1 MALNMRDNAR
11 LKRRDVIHTF
21 GQTDATEL
29 VFKDLA
35 LAIDLQVCYPNPLA
49 SHFLNTGRTT
59 ELSDLFY
66 RHLLETEMY
75 IGPEIL
81 ITLCVV
87 FLVS

>member
-35 LAIDLQVCYPNPLA
+35 LAIDL
-49 SHFLNTGRTT
+49 
-59 ELSDLFY
+59 
-66 RHLLETEMY
+66 
-75 IGPEIL
+75 
-81 ITLCVV
+81 
-87 FLVS
+87 

>member
-1 MALNMRDNAR
+1 MRDNAR
-11 LKRRDVIHTF
+11 LKRRDVIHTL

-59 ELSDLFY
+59 EL
-66 RHLLETEMY
+66 
-75 IGPEIL
+75 
-81 ITLCVV
+81 
-87 FLVS
+87 